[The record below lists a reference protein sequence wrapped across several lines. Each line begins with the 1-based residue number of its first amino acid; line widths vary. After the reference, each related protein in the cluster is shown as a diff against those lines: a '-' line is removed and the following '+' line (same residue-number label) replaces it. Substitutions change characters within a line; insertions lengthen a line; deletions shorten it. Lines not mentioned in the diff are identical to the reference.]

1 MKRRFYFICF
11 FIFAVCA
18 AFAAQAQNKL
28 LNEKDLDKQPVYIA
42 LEDAMRNPMK
52 VYKLNLSRMKLKA
65 IPKEIYA
72 FVNLQQ
78 LDLSYNEITEVQ
90 REIGTL
96 KNLQKLDLT
105 HNKITELPATISL
118 FRNLEEFLVG
128 SNQLKTIPFGV
139 AQLKKL
145 LLLEVEENKI
155 PAKEVAK
162 LQKAMPNC
170 DIIYE

>member
-1 MKRRFYFICF
+1 MKRGFYFICYLV
-11 FIFAVCA
+11 FAACVS
-18 AFAAQAQNKL
+18 FVAQAQNKL
-28 LNEKDLDKQPVYIA
+28 LSEKDLNKQPVYIA
-42 LEDAMRNPMK
+42 LEDAMRHPTK
-52 VYKLNLSRMKLKA
+52 VYKLNLSRMKLKT

-90 REIGTL
+90 REIGIL

-118 FRNLEEFLVG
+118 FRNLEEFLIG
-128 SNQLKTIPFGV
+128 SNQLKTIPLGV